1 MGAAQAPRTNDPQ
14 ADAQAQRHR
23 GVGDDAQNRLAAM
36 QPTGALT
43 SVPAPPPLLVKVIG
57 WRWVSKDTLPL
68 VSSINAIDP
77 LRYLEE
83 VKTIAG
89 NRVEVILALA

>member
-1 MGAAQAPRTNDPQ
+1 MGATQATGTDDPQ

-43 SVPAPPPLLVKVIG
+43 SVPAPPPLLAEVIG
-57 WRWVSKDTLPL
+57 WRWVSKDTISLGMGAVP
-68 VSSINAIDP
+68 IQ
-77 LRYLEE
+77 
-83 VKTIAG
+83 
-89 NRVEVILALA
+89 